1 MRGLLQNVWYFFSN
15 ICFKLA
21 FRFRE
26 DPQSYDNLDFKLFYQ
41 CRTLGFTDRAKSLRY
56 TVTVNDVFRSQS
68 KSMMELYCEHRWAE
82 SMPPQE
88 KNT

>member
-1 MRGLLQNVWYFFSN
+1 MG
-15 ICFKLA
+15 

-41 CRTLGFTDRAKSLRY
+41 CRTLGFIDRAKSLRY
-56 TVTVNDVFRSQS
+56 TVTVNGVFRTQS

-82 SMPPQE
+82 SMPPHK
-88 KNT
+88 KNNQ

>member
-1 MRGLLQNVWYFFSN
+1 M
-15 ICFKLA
+15 
-21 FRFRE
+21 
-26 DPQSYDNLDFKLFYQ
+26 
-41 CRTLGFTDRAKSLRY
+41 LGFTDRAKSLKY